1 MGRRIIITE
10 EERKNIKF
18 LYEDFDRNDNGQIIA
33 GNNVYEI
40 FVDGTQRFYG
50 GKTNDGKYK
59 ICNKADVDSW
69 TTFCQEI
76 DIDPNNVKR
85 FDDEMNRGES
95 VIVHTTPEEKKVEF
109 RKV

>member
-1 MGRRIIITE
+1 MGKRIIISE
-10 EERKNIKF
+10 EERLRIKS